1 MHIAKRLQS
10 VEKGEGIDF
19 ATAEAMAFGSLL
31 LDGYNVRLCG
41 QDSGRV
47 SFVSASC
54 RTPTD
59 LVDTQGTFSQR
70 HAIFADQN
78 SEQTAVPLQTLASD
92 PPTSVK
98 DTSKIGTF
106 EVVNSPLSEYAVVGF
121 EQGVAWVSPA
131 LLPIWEAQFGDVSTS
146 VIALSSTADLLRVV

>member
-47 SFVSASC
+47 SCFSYLN
-54 RTPTD
+54 RHITN
-59 LVDTQGTFSQR
+59 LV
-70 HAIFADQN
+70 A
-78 SEQTAVPLQTLASD
+78 
-92 PPTSVK
+92 
-98 DTSKIGTF
+98 
-106 EVVNSPLSEYAVVGF
+106 
-121 EQGVAWVSPA
+121 
-131 LLPIWEAQFGDVSTS
+131 
-146 VIALSSTADLLRVV
+146 